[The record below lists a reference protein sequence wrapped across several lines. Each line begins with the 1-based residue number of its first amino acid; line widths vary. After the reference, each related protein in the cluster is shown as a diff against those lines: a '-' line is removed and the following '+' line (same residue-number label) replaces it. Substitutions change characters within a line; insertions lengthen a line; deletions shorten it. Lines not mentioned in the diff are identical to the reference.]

1 MAPSP
6 APSPSLTNK
15 MTIKLNDYWSQRLV
29 QMPETGMGYQKV
41 DLIFKDGRI
50 LSGLIVLNAEDCKTE
65 EAFNVA
71 DIADIKINRP
81 SI

>member
-6 APSPSLTNK
+6 DPSLYLTNK

-50 LSGLIVLNAEDCKTE
+50 IKEVYVLNAEDCETKEVFRVE
-65 EAFNVA
+65 E
-71 DIADIKINRP
+71 IADIKIYKK
-81 SI
+81 